1 MAQPRTLAVFTK
13 NRVNPAYA
21 AARLAADR
29 VAAEAGARTIHYVP
43 ETPDDV
49 GQQKALVGEA
59 LANRPDAVVFVPTDD
74 AAMVEDVRRFEAA
87 GIPVVNC
94 INRMEG
100 RFVTFVGSDDVA
112 VGFTAASAL
121 IDGLGGK
128 GDIVVI
134 EGSPGAPTARDRA
147 VGLRRALD
155 ESPAIRVLGSGI
167 GALPGAPARLAMARL
182 LAQHPHIDGVWTAN
196 DLMAFG
202 ALDALA
208 DGRAPR
214 QGGGHQRAARS
225 HRAHRARHDA
235 GQRRFQRLQH
245 RGHRRPR
252 RPAPSR
258 WRAGAI
264 ADHGSGGA
272 DRPLELQRLEGA
284 VRGAAAD
291 GVGRC
296 RAVKDEFHASHRP
309 SRPPPE
315 A

>member
-29 VAAEAGARTIHYVP
+29 VAAEAGARAVHYVP

-49 GQQKALVGEA
+49 GQQKVLVGEA

-100 RFVTFVGSDDVA
+100 WFVSFVGSDDVA
-112 VGFTAASAL
+112 VGYTAARAL

-147 VGLRRALD
+147 VGSRRALD
-155 ESPAIRVLGSGI
+155 ESPAIRVLGSGT
-167 GALPGAPARLAMARL
+167 GAFQEQPARLAMARL
-182 LAQHPHIDGVWTAN
+182 LAQHPHIDGVWTGN

-208 DGRAPR
+208 EAGRRAQVVGINGLPGAIER
-214 QGGGHQRAARS
+214 IEQGTMLASVDFSAFNIATIAARAALRYLG
-225 HRAHRARHDA
+225 DE
-235 GQRRFQRLQH
+235 
-245 RGHRRPR
+245 PV
-252 RPAPSR
+252 PAQIMIPAVLIDRTNFSA
-258 WRAGAI
+258 WQVPFAA
-264 ADHGSGGA
+264 
-272 DRPLELQRLEGA
+272 RPLMAWEDVAGGCN
-284 VRGAAAD
+284 VTD
-291 GVGRC
+291 
-296 RAVKDEFHASHRP
+296 K
-309 SRPPPE
+309 
-315 A
+315 

>member
-49 GQQKALVGEA
+49 GQQKVLVGEA

-100 RFVTFVGSDDVA
+100 RFVSFVGSDDVA
-112 VGFTAASAL
+112 VGYTAARAL
-121 IDGLGGK
+121 IDGLGGR

-155 ESPAIRVLGSGI
+155 ESPAIRVLGSGT
-167 GALPGAPARLAMARL
+167 GAFQEQPARLAMARL
-182 LAQHPHIDGVWTAN
+182 LAQHPHIDGVWTGN

-208 DGRAPR
+208 EAGRRAQVVGINGLPGAIER
-214 QGGGHQRAARS
+214 IEQGAMLASVDFSAFNIATIAARAAL
-225 HRAHRARHDA
+225 RHLD
-235 GQRRFQRLQH
+235 GELV
-245 RGHRRPR
+245 
-252 RPAPSR
+252 PAQIMIPAVLIDR
-258 WRAGAI
+258 TNFGAWQVPF
-264 ADHGSGGA
+264 AA
-272 DRPLELQRLEGA
+272 RPLMAWEDVVQ
-284 VRGAAAD
+284 
-291 GVGRC
+291 
-296 RAVKDEFHASHRP
+296 
-309 SRPPPE
+309 
-315 A
+315 